1 MASDAVT
8 LICRDHRVMQALLDQ
23 LKDPASDRVA
33 LVEEV
38 AARFTA
44 HVRAE
49 EEQIYPL
56 LVFAE
61 PENPHEGEEVRS
73 GVQEHRAAEDR
84 LRTLRATDPDS
95 ADFEIALRGLEA
107 AVINHVEEEES
118 ELLPDLVS
126 SVDRETLETV
136 GAAFDARR
144 IHELRVY
151 GFEDWQT

>member
-8 LICRDHRVMQALLDQ
+8 LICRDHRVMKALLDQ

-56 LVFAE
+56 LVYAE
-61 PENPHEGEEVRS
+61 PEDPYEGKQVRG
-73 GVQEHRAAEDR
+73 GVREHREAEER

-95 ADFEIALRGLEA
+95 RDFDIALRDLEV
-107 AVINHVEEEES
+107 AVTTHVEEEES

-144 IHELRVY
+144 VHELRAY
-151 GFEDWQT
+151 GFEDWQA